1 MALNSIQQQEQET
14 GQLAV
19 PSFDRPI
26 PGESLTSDPDNPM
39 PFEGPPEITQQAEG
53 VNYLFLMVT
62 DEDAYPDIMSSIR
75 EGVPLS
81 EIAQLILFEGFMQG
95 KWNPDLLILLFEP
108 LIYMLMA
115 LSEKV
120 QIEYILYPGE
130 EKDDEVLDEEQSV
143 EMLRKIA
150 EIAIKDIGR
159 GNKVTSLP
167 AEIQQRLEEFK
178 PEDESLLTKKEEEE
192 EEEEIITPNISLMQK
207 QT

>member
-1 MALNSIQQQEQET
+1 MADSIQEQGTE
-14 GQLAV
+14 QLVV
-19 PSFDRPI
+19 PGFDRPI

-53 VNYLFLMVT
+53 INYLFLMVT
-62 DEDAYPDIMSSIR
+62 DEEAYPDIMGSIR

-81 EIAQLILFEGFMQG
+81 EIAQLILFEGSMQG
-95 KWNPDLLILLFEP
+95 KWNPDLLLLLFEP

-130 EKDDEVLDEEQSV
+130 EKDDEVLDEEQNI
-143 EMLRKIA
+143 ELLREIA
-150 EIAIKDIGR
+150 EIASKQLGKK
-159 GNKVTSLP
+159 GTKVTSLP
-167 AEIQQRLEEFK
+167 AEIQQRLEEFEPK
-178 PEDESLLTKKEEEE
+178 GESLLAKEEDTTSA
-192 EEEEIITPNISLMQK
+192 IPTLSLMQQ

>member
-1 MALNSIQQQEQET
+1 MALDSMQQQEQAVE
-14 GQLAV
+14 QLAV
-19 PSFDRPI
+19 PSFEKPI
-26 PGESLTSDPDNPM
+26 PGESLTNDPDSPM
-39 PFEGPPEITQQAEG
+39 PFEGPPEITQPAEG
-53 VNYLFLMVT
+53 INYLFLMIT
-62 DEDAYPDIMSSIR
+62 SEEAYPDIMGSIR
-75 EGVPLS
+75 EEVPLS

-95 KWNPDLLILLFEP
+95 KWNPDMLMLLFEP

-120 QIEYILYPGE
+120 QIEYVLYPGE
-130 EKDDEVLDEEQSV
+130 DKDDKVLNDEQSV

-178 PEDESLLTKKEEEE
+178 PKDESLLAKEEEKE
-192 EEEEIITPNISLMQK
+192 EDTITPSISLMQK
-207 QT
+207 QI

>member
-1 MALNSIQQQEQET
+1 
-14 GQLAV
+14 
-19 PSFDRPI
+19 
-26 PGESLTSDPDNPM
+26 
-39 PFEGPPEITQQAEG
+39 
-53 VNYLFLMVT
+53 
-62 DEDAYPDIMSSIR
+62 
-75 EGVPLS
+75 
-81 EIAQLILFEGFMQG
+81 
-95 KWNPDLLILLFEP
+95 
-108 LIYMLMA
+108 MA

-130 EKDDEVLDEEQSV
+130 EKDDEVLNEEQSV

-178 PEDESLLTKKEEEE
+178 PEDESLLTKKEEEDTT
-192 EEEEIITPNISLMQK
+192 IPSISLMQK

>member
-1 MALNSIQQQEQET
+1 MADSIQEQGTE
-14 GQLAV
+14 QLVV
-19 PSFDRPI
+19 PGFDRPI

-53 VNYLFLMVT
+53 INYLFLMVT
-62 DEDAYPDIMSSIR
+62 DEEAYPDIMGSIR

-81 EIAQLILFEGFMQG
+81 EIAQLILFEGSMQG
-95 KWNPDLLILLFEP
+95 KWNPDLLLLLFEP

-130 EKDDEVLDEEQSV
+130 EKDDEVLDEEQNI
-143 EMLRKIA
+143 ELLREIA
-150 EIAIKDIGR
+150 EIASKQLGKK
-159 GNKVTSLP
+159 GTKVTSLP
-167 AEIQQRLEEFK
+167 AEIQQRLEEFEPK
-178 PEDESLLTKKEEEE
+178 GESLLAKEEEDTT
-192 EEEEIITPNISLMQK
+192 IATPTLSLMQQ

>member
-1 MALNSIQQQEQET
+1 MALDSIQEQGTE
-14 GQLAV
+14 QLVV
-19 PSFDRPI
+19 PGFDRPI

-53 VNYLFLMVT
+53 INYLFLMVT
-62 DEDAYPDIMSSIR
+62 DEEAYPDIMGSIR

-81 EIAQLILFEGFMQG
+81 EIAQLILFEGSMQG
-95 KWNPDLLILLFEP
+95 KWNPDLLLLLFEP

-130 EKDDEVLDEEQSV
+130 EKDDEVLDEEQNI
-143 EMLRKIA
+143 ELLREIA
-150 EIAIKDIGR
+150 EIASKQLGKK
-159 GNKVTSLP
+159 GTKVTSLP
-167 AEIQQRLEEFK
+167 AEIQQRLEEFEPK
-178 PEDESLLTKKEEEE
+178 DESLLAKEEDTA
-192 EEEEIITPNISLMQK
+192 IAKPTLSLMQQ

>member
-26 PGESLTSDPDNPM
+26 PGE
-39 PFEGPPEITQQAEG
+39 
-53 VNYLFLMVT
+53 
-62 DEDAYPDIMSSIR
+62 
-75 EGVPLS
+75 
-81 EIAQLILFEGFMQG
+81 
-95 KWNPDLLILLFEP
+95 
-108 LIYMLMA
+108 
-115 LSEKV
+115 
-120 QIEYILYPGE
+120 

-150 EIAIKDIGR
+150 DIAIKDIGR

-178 PEDESLLTKKEEEE
+178 PEEESLLTKKEE
-192 EEEEIITPNISLMQK
+192 
-207 QT
+207 

>member
-1 MALNSIQQQEQET
+1 
-14 GQLAV
+14 
-19 PSFDRPI
+19 
-26 PGESLTSDPDNPM
+26 M
-39 PFEGPPEITQQAEG
+39 PFEGSPEITQQAEG
-53 VNYLFLMVT
+53 INYLFLMVT
-62 DEDAYPDIMSSIR
+62 DEEAYPDIMGSIR

-95 KWNPDLLILLFEP
+95 KWNPDLLVLLFEP

-143 EMLRKIA
+143 EILRKIA

-167 AEIQQRLEEFK
+167 AEIQQRLEEFEPK
-178 PEDESLLTKKEEEE
+178 GESLLAKEEDTTSA
-192 EEEEIITPNISLMQK
+192 IPTLSLMQQ

>member
-1 MALNSIQQQEQET
+1 MADSIQEQGTE
-14 GQLAV
+14 QLVV
-19 PSFDRPI
+19 PGFDRPI

-53 VNYLFLMVT
+53 INYLFLMVT
-62 DEDAYPDIMSSIR
+62 DEEAYPDIMGSIR

-81 EIAQLILFEGFMQG
+81 EIAQLILFEGSMQG
-95 KWNPDLLILLFEP
+95 KWNPDLLLLLFEP

-130 EKDDEVLDEEQSV
+130 EKDDEVLDEEQNI
-143 EMLRKIA
+143 ELLREIA
-150 EIAIKDIGR
+150 EIASKQLGKK
-159 GNKVTSLP
+159 GTKVTSLP
-167 AEIQQRLEEFK
+167 AEIQQRLEEFEPK
-178 PEDESLLTKKEEEE
+178 GESLLAKEEEDTTSA
-192 EEEEIITPNISLMQK
+192 IPTLSLMQQ

>member
-1 MALNSIQQQEQET
+1 MALDSIQEQGTE
-14 GQLAV
+14 QLVV
-19 PSFDRPI
+19 PGFDRPI

-53 VNYLFLMVT
+53 INYLFLMVT
-62 DEDAYPDIMSSIR
+62 DEEAYPDIMGSIR

-81 EIAQLILFEGFMQG
+81 EIAQLILFEGSMQG
-95 KWNPDLLILLFEP
+95 KWNPDLLLLLFEP

-130 EKDDEVLDEEQSV
+130 EKDDEVLDEEQNI
-143 EMLRKIA
+143 ELLREIA
-150 EIAIKDIGR
+150 EIASKQLGKK
-159 GNKVTSLP
+159 GTKVTSLP
-167 AEIQQRLEEFK
+167 AEIQQRLEEFEPK
-178 PEDESLLTKKEEEE
+178 GESLLAKEEDTTSA
-192 EEEEIITPNISLMQK
+192 IPTLSLMQQ

>member
-39 PFEGPPEITQQAEG
+39 PFEGAPEITQQAEG

-130 EKDDEVLDEEQSV
+130 EKDDEVLNEEQNI
-143 EMLRKIA
+143 ELLREIA
-150 EIAIKDIGR
+150 EIASKQLGKK
-159 GNKVTSLP
+159 GTKVTSLP

-178 PEDESLLTKKEEEE
+178 PEDESLLTKKEEEDTT
-192 EEEEIITPNISLMQK
+192 IPSISLMQK